1 MRLSDSWNKWSS
13 GISPCACAA
22 HWRHTT
28 SVMIVEE
35 ARPPFARSWRSHQ
48 VHPRATDTSAFLANE
63 GEIDSLLFLPPFR
76 VGFSINRNLPRLI
89 RRSFEARARAQTR
102 EIEGCL
108 SLLSF
113 FSFLFSLRYLSLFC
127 FFLSLHLSFSPLS
140 LSCSFLC
147 SLFLSTLLSLSC
159 TTSKCQRASTRQVHR
174 KVSILIDTINFLWI
188 CLTLSPILPPSSAPL
203 KVWAIDR
210 LGCLFHWPFYGGSG
224 KCAIRFQVSHGFFSP
239 WILLCA

>member
-13 GISPCACAA
+13 GISPCACAT

-28 SVMIVEE
+28 SAMIVEE

-113 FSFLFSLRYLSLFC
+113 FSSLFFTSLFC
-127 FFLSLHLSFSPLS
+127 FCLSTSLSLLSSLSLALFSLSLYPPLS
-140 LSCSFLC
+140 LL
-147 SLFLSTLLSLSC
+147 
-159 TTSKCQRASTRQVHR
+159 H
-174 KVSILIDTINFLWI
+174 D
-188 CLTLSPILPPSSAPL
+188 
-203 KVWAIDR
+203 
-210 LGCLFHWPFYGGSG
+210 
-224 KCAIRFQVSHGFFSP
+224 FQVPAS
-239 WILLCA
+239 